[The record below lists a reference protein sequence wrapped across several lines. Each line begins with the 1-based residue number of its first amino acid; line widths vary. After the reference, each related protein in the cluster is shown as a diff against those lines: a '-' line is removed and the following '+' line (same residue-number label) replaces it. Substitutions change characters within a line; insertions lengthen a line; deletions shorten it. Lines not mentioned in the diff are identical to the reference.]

1 MSDMSASDDD
11 ALPLSSLSGR
21 VSLQTYKWLQE
32 AEAKD
37 EEWKVQQQAEAAG
50 ASLFD
55 HFVSDEEKEKYYR
68 VQEWCSN
75 TQIADGHGGYCNS
88 DEKDQ
93 IEDGALKIK
102 YILSESAG
110 GHGDDLWAA
119 SRHISNLLAQK
130 EKCSE
135 LLKNSGRLGVS
146 LYQNRYCCCC
156 MIILHM

>member
-1 MSDMSASDDD
+1 M
-11 ALPLSSLSGR
+11 
-21 VSLQTYKWLQE
+21 
-32 AEAKD
+32 D
-37 EEWKVQQQAEAAG
+37 EFHSRHIKWKVQQQAEAAG

-75 TQIADGHGGYCNS
+75 TQIADGNGGYCNS

-146 LYQNRYCCCC
+146 LYHMKIDTGCC
-156 MIILHM
+156 MIILHT

>member
-1 MSDMSASDDD
+1 
-11 ALPLSSLSGR
+11 
-21 VSLQTYKWLQE
+21 V
-32 AEAKD
+32 D
-37 EEWKVQQQAEAAG
+37 EFHSRHIKWKVQQQAEAAG

-75 TQIADGHGGYCNS
+75 TQIADGNGGYCNS

-146 LYQNRYCCCC
+146 LYHMKIDTGCC
-156 MIILHM
+156 MIILHT

>member
-1 MSDMSASDDD
+1 M
-11 ALPLSSLSGR
+11 
-21 VSLQTYKWLQE
+21 
-32 AEAKD
+32 D
-37 EEWKVQQQAEAAG
+37 EFHSRHIKWKVQQQAEAAG

-146 LYQNRYCCCC
+146 LYHMKIDTGCC
-156 MIILHM
+156 MIILHT

>member
-1 MSDMSASDDD
+1 M
-11 ALPLSSLSGR
+11 
-21 VSLQTYKWLQE
+21 
-32 AEAKD
+32 D
-37 EEWKVQQQAEAAG
+37 EFHSRHIKWKVQQQAEAAG

-75 TQIADGHGGYCNS
+75 TQIADGNGGYCNR

-146 LYQNRYCCCC
+146 LYHMKIDTGCC
-156 MIILHM
+156 MIILHT

>member
-1 MSDMSASDDD
+1 MKMTLCPSPRYSRHINGSKK
-11 ALPLSSLSGR
+11 LRP
-21 VSLQTYKWLQE
+21 KKK
-32 AEAKD
+32 KD

-75 TQIADGHGGYCNS
+75 TQIADGNGGYCNR

-130 EKCSE
+130 EKSSE

-146 LYQNRYCCCC
+146 LYHMKIDTGCC
-156 MIILHM
+156 MIILHT